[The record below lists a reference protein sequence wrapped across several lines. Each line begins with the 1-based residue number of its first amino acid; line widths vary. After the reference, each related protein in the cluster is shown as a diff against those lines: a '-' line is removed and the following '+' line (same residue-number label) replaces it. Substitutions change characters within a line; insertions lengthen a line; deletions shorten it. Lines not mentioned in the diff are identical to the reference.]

1 MEARVFGFWKCGVL
15 LVGLSLLAGAVEAQ
29 PTRRVALKVES
40 TPLDP
45 SHRVLL
51 DPMVEALR
59 GKLLV
64 EGCTLSLASPES
76 VALPVLR
83 LSISVNRD
91 DEGEGTELAVF
102 GWLTEP
108 PASVKTA
115 ASRVLLRDKSRVGEA
130 LNRAALAVTREL
142 LAFPDALTTEEMASN
157 WVLPQVL
164 AAITRVQGGELTR
177 EKAPPPLEYPWE
189 ARVARVHGT
198 VTMDLEVDGKGQVA
212 QVWAMSGPS
221 PLMDAAM
228 AYAFGLRFR
237 VPAELKAR
245 APLALGVAV
254 QFSPSTLGKVR
265 KTVLE
270 VVSGS
275 AKATGLQPDV
285 DALRQLLRE
294 RLTQEGVTVL
304 DATSEGDPELRH
316 LRIEVETLKNSGDL
330 CLYAVR
336 GRLSSHADRGLERSS
351 PAHPIRQEG
360 LVAGQRGQTGFQKSL
375 IQSTL
380 EVVRSLVD
388 PPNPESGVGN
398 AAEKDPEVLPFDFS
412 LIKVKHQPYPPEY
425 PAYAKQRGVQGT
437 VVVEIEVDE
446 EGRPVKGV
454 VRKGP
459 RELMLSALGYA
470 LEWRFEPAT
479 WNGKAVKARFHLT
492 MPFKLLR

>member
-1 MEARVFGFWKCGVL
+1 
-15 LVGLSLLAGAVEAQ
+15 
-29 PTRRVALKVES
+29 
-40 TPLDP
+40 
-45 SHRVLL
+45 
-51 DPMVEALR
+51 MVEALR
-59 GKLLV
+59 GNLLA
-64 EGCTLSLASPES
+64 EGCELSP
-76 VALPVLR
+76 VAPNPVGPPLLR

-108 PASVKTA
+108 PAPLKTVT
-115 ASRVLLRDKSRVGEA
+115 SQVLLRDKNRVAEA
-130 LNRAALAVTREL
+130 LNRAALAVVREL
-142 LAFPDALTTEEMASN
+142 LGSPERARTEEFSWN
-157 WVLPQVL
+157 WGLPPAL
-164 AAITRVQGGELTR
+164 AGITRIQGGELTR
-177 EKAPPPLEYPWE
+177 EKASPPLEYPWE

-198 VTMDLEVDGKGQVA
+198 VTMDLEVDGKGQVN
-212 QVWAMSGPS
+212 QVWAMSGPA

-254 QFSPSTLGKVR
+254 QFSPSALGKMN

-270 VVSGS
+270 VVNGR
-275 AKATGLQPDV
+275 AKASGLQPAIDG
-285 DALRQLLRE
+285 LRQLLRE

-304 DATSEGDPELRH
+304 DAAPEGDPELRH

-336 GRLSSHADRGLERSS
+336 GRLSSHADRGLEMPS

-360 LVAGQRGQTGFQKSL
+360 LVAGQRGQTNFQDSL

-388 PPNPESGVGN
+388 PPNPESLVGN
-398 AAEKDPEVLPFDFS
+398 AAERDREVLPFDFS

-437 VVVEIEVDE
+437 VVVEIQVDE
-446 EGRPVKGV
+446 EGHPVKGP

>member
-1 MEARVFGFWKCGVL
+1 MFGFWKWGAL
-15 LVGLSLLAGAVEAQ
+15 LIGLSLLAGAGEV
-29 PTRRVALKVES
+29 PPPRRVALKVET

-59 GKLLV
+59 GKLLT
-64 EGCTLSLASPES
+64 EGCALSLISTE
-76 VALPVLR
+76 PVSFPLLR

-91 DEGEGTELAVF
+91 DEGEGMELAVF

-108 PASVKTA
+108 PAPVKTV
-115 ASRVLLRDKSRVGEA
+115 ASQVLLRDKTRIGEA

-142 LAFPDALTTEEMASN
+142 LAFPERATNEEASWNWILPPALAG
-157 WVLPQVL
+157 
-164 AAITRVQGGELTR
+164 ITRAQGGELTR

-212 QVWAMSGPS
+212 QVWAMSGPA

-237 VPAELKAR
+237 MTAELKAR

-254 QFSPSTLGKVR
+254 QFSPSALGKLS

-270 VVSGS
+270 VVSGR
-275 AKATGLQPDV
+275 AKATGLQPAADV
-285 DALRQLLRE
+285 LRQLLRE

-304 DATSEGDPELRH
+304 DSAPEGDPELRH

-336 GRLSSHADRGLERSS
+336 GRLSSHADRGLETPS
-351 PAHPIRQEG
+351 PTHPIRQEG
-360 LVAGQRGQTGFQKSL
+360 LVAGQRGQVGFQESL

-388 PPNPESGVGN
+388 PPNPELLAGK

-412 LIKVKHQPYPPEY
+412 LIQVKHQPYPPEY

-437 VVVEIEVDE
+437 VVLEVQVDE

-459 RELMLSALGYA
+459 RELMLSALGHA

-479 WNGKAVKARFHLT
+479 WNGKAVKARFQLT